1 MNQEVIISALAASF
15 AALAL
20 VSLVLAIRLNWL
32 EQWVEKSFRR
42 DQRQHRR
49 IRRDRS

>member
-20 VSLVLAIRLNWL
+20 VSLVLAIRLCWL
-32 EQWVEKSFRR
+32 ERWVEKALRR
-42 DQRQHRR
+42 RQRKNRQ
-49 IRRDRS
+49 IRRGRA